1 MIRKFLMSRWWNLT
15 AAVTSLAT
23 VGYAV
28 YMAYN
33 YHVLMVWILMA
44 SVFMTVYEVWKFVV
58 HRKEA

>member
-1 MIRKFLMSRWWNLT
+1 MIKKFLKSKWWHLT

-23 VGYAV
+23 AGYAV
-28 YMAYN
+28 YMACT